1 MSTTRDAVPN
11 RLYHDQRNTSRC
23 YLVAPLEIEMIAN
36 QAGIEVAG
44 TTLGLS
50 DPIQT
55 SGILVCLPHTPVRS
69 LPPGWT
75 GVWARGEELPSG
87 PWVPLS
93 PEVAGNSQALGRALW
108 TAEIWRRE
116 RLASADSVEDNAA
129 TLKALNE
136 IGMALSAERD
146 PARLLDL
153 ILSRAR
159 HLVAADA
166 GSLYL
171 VEKDEQDNTS
181 LRFALA
187 QNDSVYA
194 PWKASLL
201 PLNRHSVAGAV
212 AEENTVIVI
221 DDAYALL
228 PDAPIRHDHSFDTRF
243 GYRTRSIVGIPLATR
258 EGEVLGVLQLINRKP
273 DAGSPLSDPRHAT
286 EVLTFSTADVEVL
299 RSLASQAAV
308 SLENSRLYEEI
319 QRLFEGFVTAS
330 VTAIEQR
337 DPTTSGHSARV
348 AESTVALACKV
359 ERLDR
364 GPWAGSRFSEKELR
378 ELRYAALLH
387 DFGKVGVREK
397 VLIKAYKLYEGQLE
411 TLQQRFLLAQS
422 IHRAERFETWLQAA
436 LRDPEDMKKRLPLL
450 YEELHQEL
458 TAFNRMLRTVEAAN
472 QPTITPEGEFSVLEP
487 IRQWEFLQPDGASF
501 SLLTEGELNA
511 LSIRRGSLTDDER
524 AEIQNHVTHTYHFL
538 QAIPW
543 TRDLA
548 RVPELAYGHHEKLDG
563 SGYPRGLT
571 EEAIPLGVRIMT
583 IADIFDALTAT
594 DRPYKRA
601 LPVER
606 ALGIL
611 EAEVREDKLDG
622 SLVQLWIE
630 SRVWEDVRS

>member
-11 RLYHDQRNTSRC
+11 RLYHDPRNTNRC
-23 YLVAPLEIEMIAN
+23 YLVAPLEIETVAN

-75 GVWARGEELPSG
+75 GVWARGEEPPSG
-87 PWVPLS
+87 PWVPLP

-273 DAGSPLSDPRHAT
+273 DADSPLSDPRHAT

-299 RSLASQAAV
+299 RPSDDDLQDGVGPRHDLTRLRVDEGRARHGEA
-308 SLENSRLYEEI
+308 SRL
-319 QRLFEGFVTAS
+319 
-330 VTAIEQR
+330 
-337 DPTTSGHSARV
+337 GHRVAKGEARV
-348 AESTVALACKV
+348 EVST
-359 ERLDR
+359 
-364 GPWAGSRFSEKELR
+364 EL
-378 ELRYAALLH
+378 
-387 DFGKVGVREK
+387 
-397 VLIKAYKLYEGQLE
+397 
-411 TLQQRFLLAQS
+411 
-422 IHRAERFETWLQAA
+422 
-436 LRDPEDMKKRLPLL
+436 EDHG
-450 YEELHQEL
+450 EEHQD
-458 TAFNRMLRTVEAAN
+458 
-472 QPTITPEGEFSVLEP
+472 QG
-487 IRQWEFLQPDGASF
+487 
-501 SLLTEGELNA
+501 
-511 LSIRRGSLTDDER
+511 
-524 AEIQNHVTHTYHFL
+524 
-538 QAIPW
+538 
-543 TRDLA
+543 
-548 RVPELAYGHHEKLDG
+548 
-563 SGYPRGLT
+563 
-571 EEAIPLGVRIMT
+571 
-583 IADIFDALTAT
+583 
-594 DRPYKRA
+594 
-601 LPVER
+601 
-606 ALGIL
+606 
-611 EAEVREDKLDG
+611 
-622 SLVQLWIE
+622 
-630 SRVWEDVRS
+630 